1 MDIFLSVRI
10 GQVTKVSGMIFQ
22 VQIQNVDARTRTARP
37 HSCVKVFILKKFQGG
52 QNIQNFV
59 KIGKKHHFTLKK
71 LHKNNIYNLILKNN
85 FFGPPK
91 KPVFGFKRKTP
102 KN

>member
-22 VQIQNVDARTRTARP
+22 VQIQNVDAPTRTARP

-52 QNIQNFV
+52 QNIQNF
-59 KIGKKHHFTLKK
+59 LD
-71 LHKNNIYNLILKNN
+71 
-85 FFGPPK
+85 PPK
-91 KPVFGFKRKTP
+91 RPFLVLKEKPP
-102 KN
+102 KIIFLVLRL